1 MTLSTLSGRT
11 AITGIG
17 TAGLGEAPNKTE
29 LDITVEAAAAAVADA
44 GLAMSDIDG
53 LVTASMKAPMPS
65 MQICEELGLETSF
78 IDTTCTG
85 GSSFLLHLLTAS
97 LALEAGLCNAVLV
110 CYGSKQR
117 TGVRR
122 SLIADYRNTVDPDPF
137 ELPYRPFNP
146 PASYALAASRHFY
159 EHGTTRRHLAE
170 VAVAARKWA
179 TLNPDSFK
187 RGPLSIEDVLAAPMI
202 CDPLS
207 VRDCCLVT
215 DGAGAYVLVRADR
228 AKDAPNKPAYM
239 LGVGAAHTHRQIS
252 GMPDLTRTG
261 AVQSGARAFEMSRLN
276 PSDIDILQLYDA
288 FTINVLLFL
297 EDLGFCPK
305 GEAGRFVEGGT
316 IAPGGSLPVNTNGGG
331 LSCVH
336 PGMYGIFL
344 LIEAVQQLRGKAGAR
359 QINGATTALCHGNG
373 HVLSSQVTA
382 ILGGADAL

>member
-146 PASYALAASRHFY
+146 PLRAGCVSALLRARHHPTAPRRSCGCCQKVGDIEPGFFQTRAPVHRGCSGRPDDLRSALSPRLLSRH
-159 EHGTTRRHLAE
+159 GWR
-170 VAVAARKWA
+170 
-179 TLNPDSFK
+179 
-187 RGPLSIEDVLAAPMI
+187 
-202 CDPLS
+202 
-207 VRDCCLVT
+207 
-215 DGAGAYVLVRADR
+215 
-228 AKDAPNKPAYM
+228 
-239 LGVGAAHTHRQIS
+239 
-252 GMPDLTRTG
+252 
-261 AVQSGARAFEMSRLN
+261 
-276 PSDIDILQLYDA
+276 
-288 FTINVLLFL
+288 
-297 EDLGFCPK
+297 
-305 GEAGRFVEGGT
+305 
-316 IAPGGSLPVNTNGGG
+316 GSLCSGPRR
-331 LSCVH
+331 S
-336 PGMYGIFL
+336 
-344 LIEAVQQLRGKAGAR
+344 GKRCAEQTRLHVGRWRSAH
-359 QINGATTALCHGNG
+359 APTDFGN
-373 HVLSSQVTA
+373 A
-382 ILGGADAL
+382 